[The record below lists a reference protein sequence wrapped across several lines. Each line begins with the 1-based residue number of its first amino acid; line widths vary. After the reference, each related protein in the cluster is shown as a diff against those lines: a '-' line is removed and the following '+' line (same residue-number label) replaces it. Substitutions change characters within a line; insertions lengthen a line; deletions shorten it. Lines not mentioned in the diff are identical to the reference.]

1 MKIQIYCICL
11 CISLCLIQCN
21 RGEQT
26 TESGKSRIAF
36 VMKTMNNPFFIRMQE
51 GAEEA
56 ARQHEVDVIVQAP
69 DRELDVERQMQI
81 IENLIQTQVDVLCIT
96 PSGSREI
103 IPAIARANQANIPVI
118 IVDTRVDEDAAQA
131 AGISTAAFIGSD
143 NYQGGVLAGQHVVN
157 HFHADTEIAILEG
170 VPGHET
176 ADSRLQGFR
185 DGIKD
190 APHIRIVSSQP
201 ANAERDLGFN
211 VTQNMLQTNPG
222 IKAIFAINDMMA
234 LGAVEAIAAAGKTG
248 DIMVIGFDAVDE
260 AKQAIRNGS
269 MTGSIAQFPY
279 DMGKIAIET
288 SVKILQGESVPQ
300 SIPVKIEL
308 ITRENLE
315 ES

>member
-103 IPAIARANQANIPVI
+103 IPAIAGRIRQ
-118 IVDTRVDEDAAQA
+118 T
-131 AGISTAAFIGSD
+131 
-143 NYQGGVLAGQHVVN
+143 
-157 HFHADTEIAILEG
+157 
-170 VPGHET
+170 
-176 ADSRLQGFR
+176 SR
-185 DGIKD
+185 
-190 APHIRIVSSQP
+190 SS
-201 ANAERDLGFN
+201 L
-211 VTQNMLQTNPG
+211 
-222 IKAIFAINDMMA
+222 
-234 LGAVEAIAAAGKTG
+234 
-248 DIMVIGFDAVDE
+248 
-260 AKQAIRNGS
+260 
-269 MTGSIAQFPY
+269 
-279 DMGKIAIET
+279 
-288 SVKILQGESVPQ
+288 
-300 SIPVKIEL
+300 
-308 ITRENLE
+308 
-315 ES
+315 